1 MYKAEIIG
9 KEFVRGMLSI
19 AVRFRDEEA
28 NDEVKE
34 IFQNNQQQTEDWITE
49 QIDRKLKHLNGL
61 KELST
66 KIDIG
71 TEFEAKAEAE
81 KADEAKIAQ
90 TEFIDDVNKLRSMK
104 RFIDIGIIE
113 ENDESYVALQTK
125 IKNNFKSEYIGLV

>member
-34 IFQNNQQQTEDWITE
+34 IFQNNQEQTEDWITE

-71 TEFEAKAEAE
+71 TEFEAKAKEVSAE
-81 KADEAKIAQ
+81 KTAQ